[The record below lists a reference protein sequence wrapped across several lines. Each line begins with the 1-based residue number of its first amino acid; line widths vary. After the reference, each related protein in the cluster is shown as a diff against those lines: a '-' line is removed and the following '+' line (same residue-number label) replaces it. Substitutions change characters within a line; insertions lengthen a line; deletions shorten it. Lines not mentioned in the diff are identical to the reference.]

1 MKLRRMT
8 AVFASK
14 FIAKICRM
22 LGKQGVTWAGKIA
35 LMIDPAILS
44 ELAGDV
50 REKIFVVCGTNGKTT
65 TNNLLCSSPLFSAIF
80 CFYFLQ
86 NIMRTVKTGIVN
98 QHIEILT
105 SMFNPVSD
113 CLFYIRLQTG

>member
-50 REKIFVVCGTNGKTT
+50 REKIFVVCGTNGKIGR
-65 TNNLLCSSPLFSAIF
+65 AH
-80 CFYFLQ
+80 
-86 NIMRTVKTGIVN
+86 V
-98 QHIEILT
+98 
-105 SMFNPVSD
+105 
-113 CLFYIRLQTG
+113 

>member
-14 FIAKICRM
+14 LTAKICRM

-65 TNNLLCSSPLFSAIF
+65 TNNLLCSTLEA
-80 CFYFLQ
+80 Q
-86 NIMRTVKTGIVN
+86 NKKVVCNHTGSNMLNGAVAAFVLAAGWN
-98 QHIEILT
+98 GKL
-105 SMFNPVSD
+105 D
-113 CLFYIRLQTG
+113 ADYA